1 MAENQL
7 LSPAQAAEFLNVSIK
22 TLEKWR
28 AQNNGLE
35 FFKFG
40 RNVIR
45 YSPEHLNK
53 FLQQNLQGG
62 K

>member
-7 LSPAQAAEFLNVSIK
+7 LSPAQVVEVLNVSIK

-45 YSPEHLNK
+45 YAPEHLNK
-53 FLQQNLQGG
+53 FLEENLQGG